1 MPSSRCPKTW
11 LSVGIGLVAG
21 ACLASCSGTRDG
33 GKPAQV
39 KASLEWNQPG
49 SVIEYVDYVI
59 RLAYLEVDPPV
70 IYYTAERHQD
80 LDAPLLTVAPCKTNG
95 IEGKNQLIVDAL
107 VKFVDSPDPIPVTT
121 MVTFVCRQ
129 NADTPVTV
137 SLTVARAGNAGF
149 FDTKFIV
156 NGTTCA
162 TKTDIKGDEW
172 AGTCGTSSC
181 GREDQD
187 TNAWKPDSEGV
198 FLFANGCQTVQ
209 AAAQGSPPTFFV
221 CGDYGAEWV
230 IDGEVAHAFF
240 PIPSGDPSLANHS
253 WEFGVVALDRFKMT
267 KDPVLTDEQG
277 IISVW
282 GTVGFTRATFTLVN
296 GMAEAKPP
304 KPIVEYMD
312 FAAILTAPPRVPGDP
327 TQELLVLV
335 DNQPEDRVAH
345 VRFLRRRGP
354 CDLEPAGIKDYPFAV
369 IEVQRNGNSAIR
381 LTLSDDAGLDPN
393 TIQMAKA
400 TADCAASFPAGAS
413 EPVITCTGVTPI
425 NP

>member
-1 MPSSRCPKTW
+1 MPSSRCPKAW
-11 LSVGIGLVAG
+11 FSVGIALVAG
-21 ACLASCSGTRDG
+21 VCLASCAENREG
-33 GKPAQV
+33 GRPTLV
-39 KASLEWNQPG
+39 SASLEWHQPG

-59 RLAYLEVDPPV
+59 KLAYLELDPPP
-70 IYYTAERHQD
+70 IYFTKDLHQD
-80 LDAPLLTVAPCKTNG
+80 GDAPLLAIYSCKTNG
-95 IEGKNQLIVDAL
+95 TEGKNQLIVDAL

-121 MVTFVCRQ
+121 IVTFICHQ

-149 FDTKFIV
+149 FDTSFIV

-181 GREDQD
+181 GREDQ
-187 TNAWKPDSEGV
+187 NLGAWKPDSEGV

-209 AAAQGSPPTFFV
+209 ASAPTFFV

-230 IDGEVAHAFF
+230 ISGEVAHAFF

-253 WEFGVVALDRFKMT
+253 WEFGVVALDRFKTT
-267 KDPVLTDEQG
+267 KDPVVTDDQG
-277 IISVW
+277 IVSVW

-304 KPIVEYMD
+304 KPIVEYKD
-312 FAAILTAPPRVPGDP
+312 FAAIVTAPPRVAGDP
-327 TQELLVLV
+327 TQEMLVLI

-345 VRFLRRRGP
+345 VRFMRTRGP
-354 CDLEPAGIKDYPFAV
+354 CELEPAGIKDYPFAV
-369 IEVQRNGNSAIR
+369 IEVQRSGNSAIR

-393 TIQMAKA
+393 TIQMATA
-400 TADCAASFPAGAS
+400 TADCAASFPAGAT